1 MIQILFRKKKKSG
14 LGENF
19 RECTFYL
26 TLKNMKKSY
35 TFLGVTQIRKSEVKS
50 QMESWVLIIVKTK
63 PESMYVKAEREIGC
77 FRTKKGI

>member
-1 MIQILFRKKKKSG
+1 MCNNYYLQLQIDSKLVFSLVISLIYDTNTFQKKKKSG

-50 QMESWVLIIVKTK
+50 QMES
-63 PESMYVKAEREIGC
+63 
-77 FRTKKGI
+77 